1 MYEASNFRD
10 IYSYQTFMTF
20 KGEKKFTMIMISNI
34 NDYCSTMQLLLSTN
48 TQSHKLPVRTDTND
62 RQTATAFQRTVIA
75 TFQLQ
80 YPMPK
85 ISDPEM
91 KMKQHIYVYVYTR
104 IFIDQNQNLSEIPL
118 TTKILLLK
126 LFKVLNNNMK
136 IPVDIQACYL

>member
-1 MYEASNFRD
+1 
-10 IYSYQTFMTF
+10 
-20 KGEKKFTMIMISNI
+20 
-34 NDYCSTMQLLLSTN
+34 
-48 TQSHKLPVRTDTND
+48 
-62 RQTATAFQRTVIA
+62 
-75 TFQLQ
+75 
-80 YPMPK
+80 MPK

-91 KMKQHIYVYVYTR
+91 KMKQHIYVYVYTH